1 MYQNKSGSIYN
12 PTNMLS
18 VNDVR
23 SFLFSERFYVTSTL
37 KTVYR
42 ILIIFVILYFSMP
55 KKTILNNV
63 VKRK

>member
-42 ILIIFVILYFSMP
+42 ILIIFVILYFTMP